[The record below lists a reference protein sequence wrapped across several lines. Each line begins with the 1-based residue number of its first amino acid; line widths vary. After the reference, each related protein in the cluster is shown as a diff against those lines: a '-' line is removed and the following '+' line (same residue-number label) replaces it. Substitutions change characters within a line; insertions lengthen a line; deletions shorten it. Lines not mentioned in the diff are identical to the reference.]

1 MAKRSRKARKA
12 GSASKSGSARPQP
25 SAQSGLTSAVK
36 SGSQTAAPKS
46 VKKTVKKTAQQAAG
60 PKSVSG
66 QAAADAVPRRIM
78 AGADRFLTL
87 LGFIVLV
94 GFSIWLVPTLSQ
106 RRGQAFETAV
116 AETQKLLGQTDAGPL
131 YKSLDAGV
139 KSSRSET
146 EVRRW
151 LESLGV
157 LGLSDSKV
165 LARQDVTGMGS
176 AVLSFKARDGAA
188 GVMTLK
194 LLQTR
199 SLDLRS
205 PWHLVDICRPDREA
219 RKLLQQ
225 FQTHL
230 QSGAPVKA
238 QALIDSAG
246 DSDQMGVLLAR
257 AKTLL
262 AKSPSWQNLDA
273 SRYPWVLSG
282 KGPGGAVYAEIL
294 EQPDRCEYR
303 IADIR
308 AWP

>member
-12 GSASKSGSARPQP
+12 GSAPNSGSTRPKP
-25 SAQSGLTSAVK
+25 SAQSGSK
-36 SGSQTAAPKS
+36 SGFQPAAPKA
-46 VKKTVKKTAQQAAG
+46 VKKSVRKTAQQAAG

-116 AETQKLLGQTDAGPL
+116 AETQKLLRQSEAGPL
-131 YKSLDAGV
+131 YASLDAGV

-165 LARQDVTGMGS
+165 LARQDVTGMGT
-176 AVLSFKARDGAA
+176 AVLSFKARDGEA

-219 RKLLQQ
+219 RKLMQQ

-230 QSGAPVKA
+230 QAGATDKA
-238 QALIDSAG
+238 QALLSATG
-246 DSDQMGVLLAR
+246 ETDQTGPLLAR

-262 AKSPSWQNLDA
+262 AKSTSWQSLDA
-273 SRYPWVLSG
+273 ARYPWVLSG
-282 KGPGGAVYAEIL
+282 NGPGGAVYAEIL

-303 IADIR
+303 VADIR